1 MINPD
6 GVYNGYYRMDIYNQ
20 NLNRYYKNPKITK
33 QPSVFAIRN
42 IVEYLKISRRLIFY
56 CDLHA
61 HSARK
66 GCFLF
71 GNAINDYV
79 TQVESQLYA
88 KVVSLNCINFDYNQ
102 CIFSKK
108 HMSAKVLM
116 QLYLYSCLKLG
127 SF

>member
-33 QPSVFAIRN
+33 QPSVFAIKN

-116 QLYLYSCLKLG
+116 PLYLY
-127 SF
+127 

>member
-1 MINPD
+1 MRKYFVFMLIPMINPD
-6 GVYNGYYRMDIYNQ
+6 GVYNGYYRMDIFNQ
-20 NLNRYYKNPKITK
+20 NLNRYYNQPKITK
-33 QPSVFAIRN
+33 QPAIFAIRHL
-42 IVEYLKISRRLIFY
+42 VGYLKVGRKLIFY

-79 TQVESQLYA
+79 SQVESQLYA
-88 KVVSLNCINFDYNQ
+88 KVVSLNCINFEYNH

-108 HMSAKVLM
+108 HMKSKV
-116 QLYLYSCLKLG
+116 
-127 SF
+127 

>member
-6 GVYNGYYRMDIYNQ
+6 GVYNGYYRMDIFNQ
-20 NLNRYYKNPKITK
+20 NLNRYYKTPKITK
-33 QPSVFAIRN
+33 QPAIFAIRN
-42 IVEYLKISRRLIFY
+42 LVEHLKISRRLIFY

-71 GNAINDYV
+71 GNAINDFV
-79 TQVESQLYA
+79 SQVESQIYA
-88 KVVSLNCINFDYNQ
+88 KIVSLNCINFEYNQ

-108 HMSAKVLM
+108 HMSAKVLIKN
-116 QLYLYSCLKLG
+116 L
-127 SF
+127 F